1 MALLIIV
8 VALAYQERQ
17 TRFVASWRL
26 LTTENAHAIAVENFD
41 LIVEEEEE
49 EVKGSRSNQIRRAAL
64 ELLSHFAPAHRRGY
78 LH

>member
-1 MALLIIV
+1 
-8 VALAYQERQ
+8 
-17 TRFVASWRL
+17 L

-41 LIVEEEEE
+41 LIVEEEE